1 MLNKQWSE
9 LIQKTILPIQGPKFS
24 VEESQNQ
31 DLQEKAFSNNE
42 PPTKKKKKKEIKRG
56 TVKQYNATRV
66 KARNFLTN
74 IR

>member
-1 MLNKQWSE
+1 MAESMLNKQWPE

-42 PPTKKKKKKEIKRG
+42 PPTKKKKKRKSKEE
-56 TVKQYNATRV
+56 
-66 KARNFLTN
+66 L
-74 IR
+74 